1 MRIFVII
8 AFPIKGRR
16 PPPFTRGHYSQNE
29 ASSPP
34 NQPILP
40 EVPGFAGPGEF
51 LGGFPGTGFPADVG
65 NGFQTNLGTGFP
77 SNPGAGFPSDLGN
90 GFPADSGA
98 GFPAEPFPQ
107 NVEPPSVNPVPETE
121 SPDFRP
127 QVFEIQTEPQEDLRP
142 QVARPVQPL
151 PEDDGLIDSR

>member
-1 MRIFVII
+1 M
-8 AFPIKGRR
+8 
-16 PPPFTRGHYSQNE
+16 
-29 ASSPP
+29 
-34 NQPILP
+34 P
-40 EVPGFAGPGEF
+40 EVPGFAEPGQF
-51 LGGFPGTGFPADVG
+51 PVGGFPGTGFPADVG
-65 NGFQTNLGTGFP
+65 NGFQTNLGTGFQTNLGTGFP

-98 GFPAEPFPQ
+98 GFPSEPFPQ